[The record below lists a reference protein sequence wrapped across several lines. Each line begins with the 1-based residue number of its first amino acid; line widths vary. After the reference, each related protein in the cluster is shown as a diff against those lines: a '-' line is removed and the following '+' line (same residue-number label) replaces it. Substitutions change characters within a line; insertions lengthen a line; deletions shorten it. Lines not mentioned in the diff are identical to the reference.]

1 MLAMARA
8 GMNRMADEG
17 EMTRPPQDLSS
28 LLQIAAT
35 RDIPHAQC
43 ETRWGRNESNSV
55 RNRKNPIKSMT

>member
-28 LLQIAAT
+28 LLHIAAAA
-35 RDIPHAQC
+35 RDIPHVQC
-43 ETRWGRNESNSV
+43 ETRWGA
-55 RNRKNPIKSMT
+55 